1 FATDPATRA
10 RLQGEAG
17 NSLVA
22 TGNPRGLDHVRE
34 ALSVLDPETNPLETA
49 NAIAIEGRFHHLAG
63 QHEKALELLTRA
75 AELVAPA
82 STPET
87 VSLFAASVITTIYA
101 WLAGAY
107 QHSGLFSDGDV
118 WARRAIEFGVSHN
131 ILIAQALGNEFLA
144 EDAINS
150 GDHAAG
156 LEYARREIEIAEKLH
171 SRERRAWAQFSAAMN
186 AMGGGDLDL
195 AEREFKKG
203 IEIAE
208 SIGELRLHSL
218 LRGNLATLQ
227 ADQGQLA
234 GDRQRLDEA
243 LQTAQENFEQ
253 GESLGLIYSRAEAR
267 RCLAHVHFRR
277 GELDE
282 AERLCA
288 ESLELISATES
299 RVSRLWLG
307 PLYIQLLLAISE
319 QASAA
324 GDAEKAATKRA
335 EAANHLERYTKLVAS
350 CQSPRFSR
358 EVERLS
364 KLLPRS

>member
-1 FATDPATRA
+1 VIAFEDANAAYGRAHDCAQSLDLIDEQLELEEAIGKLYLIQGEMIPAGEHFERALALATDPATRA

-75 AELVAPA
+75 AELAAPA
-82 STPET
+82 STPDT

-144 EDAINS
+144 EHAINS

-171 SRERRAWAQFSAAMN
+171 SRERHAWARFSAAMN
-186 AMGGGDLDL
+186 AMGGGNRDV
-195 AEREFKKG
+195 AEGEFKTG

-208 SIGELRLHSL
+208 SIGELRLNYSL
-218 LRGNLATLQ
+218 L
-227 ADQGQLA
+227 
-234 GDRQRLDEA
+234 
-243 LQTAQENFEQ
+243 
-253 GESLGLIYSRAEAR
+253 
-267 RCLAHVHFRR
+267 
-277 GELDE
+277 
-282 AERLCA
+282 
-288 ESLELISATES
+288 
-299 RVSRLWLG
+299 
-307 PLYIQLLLAISE
+307 
-319 QASAA
+319 
-324 GDAEKAATKRA
+324 
-335 EAANHLERYTKLVAS
+335 
-350 CQSPRFSR
+350 
-358 EVERLS
+358 
-364 KLLPRS
+364 